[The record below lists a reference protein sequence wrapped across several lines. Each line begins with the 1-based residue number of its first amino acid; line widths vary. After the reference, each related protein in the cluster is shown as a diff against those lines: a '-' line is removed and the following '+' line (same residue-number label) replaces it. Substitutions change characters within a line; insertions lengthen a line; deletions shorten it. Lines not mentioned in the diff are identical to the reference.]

1 MKLGPT
7 WNASAACHE
16 LDMIVF
22 SRRGREGNKMYACTA
37 TQEQTRAGT
46 GESEIVCA

>member
-16 LDMIVF
+16 LDMIVI
-22 SRRGREGNKMYACTA
+22 SRRGRERNEMSTCAA
-37 TQEQTRAGT
+37 SREQTRAGT